1 MCCDGFSFGSCEE
14 VAIVRVRRWGF
25 RKSLKVCEEFLFGIA
40 GFRNLISLLF
50 ARIFGSQYGPF
61 CCSEIN

>member
-1 MCCDGFSFGSCEE
+1 VNRKSCIEE

-25 RKSLKVCEEFLFGIA
+25 RKGLKVCEEFLFGTA

-50 ARIFGSQYGPF
+50 VRIFGSQYGPF
-61 CCSEIN
+61 LL